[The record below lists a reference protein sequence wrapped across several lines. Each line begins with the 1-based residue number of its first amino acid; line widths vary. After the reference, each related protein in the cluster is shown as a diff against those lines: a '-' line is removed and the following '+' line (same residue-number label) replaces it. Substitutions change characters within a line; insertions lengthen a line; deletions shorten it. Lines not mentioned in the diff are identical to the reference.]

1 MNKLETKRKLTSL
14 NEMFGMPSDDLAVNP
29 LSKIQLNPN
38 QKDTVSDWDQDIQ
51 ALPILPI
58 EALKPRKNH
67 KFQINLGKKNED
79 LLQSIREFG
88 VLEPIIVRPIQE
100 SRNGDMQMYEILAGH
115 RRSTMAKEAGL
126 TEIPVRILEG
136 LTEDEADLIETETN
150 LLQRSWKDM
159 SHSERAAVLYAHYNA
174 IHNKGIRK
182 GFLEEINAEIQTLA
196 SPVESTSESGLSPV
210 ATRGNLRQSGEEYEL
225 SKDTVARYLRIY
237 TLIDEL
243 KERMD
248 LDEISLRAGV
258 DLSYLTPEH
267 QKELDQLL
275 EYGYKIDAKKA
286 EEMRRREGKG
296 ELNTNCMRG
305 ILSGVIPER
314 KPGRPKSYKIKD
326 SIIKKYFK
334 EGTKANEIESVI
346 DAALEAYFKK
356 TSK

>member
-79 LLQSIREFG
+79 LLQSIKEFG

-196 SPVESTSESGLSPV
+196 SPVESTAESGLSPV
-210 ATRGNLRQSGEEYEL
+210 ATKGNLRQSGEEYEL

-258 DLSYLTPEH
+258 EISYLTIEN
-267 QKELDQLL
+267 QRNLDNLL
-275 EYGYKIDAKKA
+275 HIYKVDMKKA
-286 EEMRRREGKG
+286 EELRRLEIKD
-296 ELNTNCMRG
+296 ELNGNIMSLV
-305 ILSGVIPER
+305 LSGANTVKKI
-314 KPGRPKSYKIKD
+314 GRPKAYKIKD

-334 EGTKANEIESVI
+334 EGTKSNEIESVI

-356 TSK
+356 NT